1 MVPLEVYMPAYVVVE
16 IKVKDPTVF
25 EDYKQLSPGTLDLYG
40 GKYLARGGQTEVLEG
55 NWSPQRLVIL
65 EFESMEQARKWYMSP
80 EYTHAKS
87 FRVRSADS
95 NFVLT
100 EGSVKPN

>member
-1 MVPLEVYMPAYVVVE
+1 MNVAAYVVVE
-16 IKVKDPTVF
+16 IMVKDPVVF
-25 EDYKQLSPGTLDLYG
+25 EDYKQLSPRTLALYG

-65 EFESMEQARKWYMSP
+65 EFESLAQAKKWYESP

-87 FRVRSADS
+87 FRIRSADS

-100 EGSVKPN
+100 EGYTPPA